1 VFVIEL
7 YNMKKS
13 FSGREVLK
21 GVTFT
26 VPRNSI
32 TGFIGP
38 NGAGKTTTIKILSG
52 LLRKDSGEIKVLGE
66 EPWDNPKLRYKV
78 SVIFTKLPYPP
89 NDTVEEYLEDL
100 NSIFRGDLNR
110 LFLLYR

>member
-7 YNMKKS
+7 YDVKKS

-66 EPWDNPKLRYKV
+66 EPSETVKYLIDKD
-78 SVIFTKLPYPP
+78 IF
-89 NDTVEEYLEDL
+89 
-100 NSIFRGDLNR
+100 
-110 LFLLYR
+110 

>member
-7 YNMKKS
+7 YNVRKS

-26 VPRNSI
+26 VSKNSI

-52 LLRKDSGEIKVLGE
+52 LLRKDLGEVKVLGK

-78 SVIFTKLPYPP
+78 SVIF
-89 NDTVEEYLEDL
+89 N
-100 NSIFRGDLNR
+100 
-110 LFLLYR
+110 